1 MADLLTSKELQEL
14 LKVDR
19 TTVYRM
25 LKDGRL
31 TGIKIGEQWRFS
43 REEVNNLLAGSPPP
57 TASVP
62 ASPTPP
68 SGTVLPLHCVQRIQQ
83 VFAEIADTAA
93 VTTTASG
100 EPLTQMSNS
109 CRFCSLILGSESG
122 RQACSASWAKL
133 AEQSSRAPQFAT
145 CHAGLQYA
153 RARIEI
159 NGKLEAMLISG
170 QFYAEAPTPEEEA
183 ARIRRLAEQYGLD
196 PDTLAEAAWEIRV
209 LDEQKQARIGE
220 WLQSVAHTFEE
231 IGCERAELMG
241 RLQRIAEMS
250 VLQPT

>member
-1 MADLLTSKELQEL
+1 MEDLLTTKELQEL
-14 LKVDR
+14 LKIDR

-43 REEVNNLLAGSPPP
+43 RQEVNNLLSG
-57 TASVP
+57 
-62 ASPTPP
+62 PTPP
-68 SGTVLPLHCVQRIQQ
+68 ATPALPAPEPRSGTILPLHCVQRIQQ

-93 VTTTASG
+93 VTTTAAG

-109 CRFCSLILGSESG
+109 CRFCSLILASEAG
-122 RQACSASWAKL
+122 RQACIASWAKL
-133 AEQSSRAPQFAT
+133 ADQSGQAPQFAT
-145 CHAGLQYA
+145 CHAGLKYA
-153 RARIEI
+153 RARIEL

-170 QFYAEAPTPEEEA
+170 QFYAEPPAPEEEA
-183 ARIRRLAEQYGLD
+183 ARVQRLAEQYGLD
-196 PDTLAEAAWEIRV
+196 PETLAEAAREIRV
-209 LDEQKQARIGE
+209 LDEQKQAKIGE

-250 VLQPT
+250 ILQPA